1 VADINDINKIIDKA
15 LTKLTAQ
22 MNRIEPKF
30 AKLVVEWV
38 SKFRDSGG
46 TIIRS
51 ESNLKRLAGFEAA
64 IERFQIRSGY
74 TKSVKEFLKAYP
86 KITSTMSELHKELS
100 GINPT
105 DPKAKK
111 QYTIQQRAAI
121 ENTINNLTKQG
132 MATVIINP
140 VRAQLFSAVSQGASL
155 TQTIEALRAQLLTT
169 DKSQGLIKKLALQG
183 SRDALGQ
190 YQGSVNAAISNIF
203 EFDAYIYQG
212 SLIKDSRPQCERWVN
227 YSKNTKKG
235 LILKT
240 DLKEEIKW
248 AENNGTGFIEGTTED
263 TWPINRGGYNCRHT
277 AWPVRSSVYL
287 TKK

>member
-1 VADINDINKIIDKA
+1 
-15 LTKLTAQ
+15 
-22 MNRIEPKF
+22 
-30 AKLVVEWV
+30 
-38 SKFRDSGG
+38 
-46 TIIRS
+46 
-51 ESNLKRLAGFEAA
+51 
-64 IERFQIRSGY
+64 
-74 TKSVKEFLKAYP
+74 
-86 KITSTMSELHKELS
+86 MSELHKQLS

-190 YQGSVNAAISNIF
+190 YQGSVNASISNIF

-240 DLKEEIKW
+240 DLKEEVKW
-248 AENNGTGFIEGTTED
+248 AENNGT
-263 TWPINRGGYNCRHT
+263 
-277 AWPVRSSVYL
+277 
-287 TKK
+287 